1 MARSCCVISWSTPRK
16 VASTKRRYRSFSPS
30 FILQLAIIILQYA
43 MSRNR
48 FGLLSIDWGLGP
60 SAEQVLAKARELVA
74 AGTNA
79 VQNELERLR
88 KLQEELNTLA
98 AVRQAPKLRRLPP
111 VATLQLA
118 EIGRAHV

>member
-1 MARSCCVISWSTPRK
+1 MQSS
-16 VASTKRRYRSFSPS
+16 
-30 FILQLAIIILQYA
+30 
-43 MSRNR
+43 NG

-88 KLQEELNTLA
+88 KLQEEPKTLA
-98 AVRQAPKLRRLPP
+98 AVRQAPARNISGLLHFYSAKYSRQTLVSVSSCRSGL
-111 VATLQLA
+111 ATHGFISFA
-118 EIGRAHV
+118 KRS

>member
-1 MARSCCVISWSTPRK
+1 
-16 VASTKRRYRSFSPS
+16 
-30 FILQLAIIILQYA
+30 
-43 MSRNR
+43 MSRNG

-88 KLQEELNTLA
+88 KLQEEPKTLA

-118 EIGRAHV
+118 DGKKNSGAPGEIRTPDLLLRRTRRTINQRFSAACTQ